1 MQKILIVDDDP
12 LIRLL
17 LEEILTDFNAKGIQ
31 ISTADNGLTALEL
44 IKREEPDII
53 FLDVMLP
60 QMDGFEVCSIIKN
73 DLSLKHL
80 YIIMLT
86 AKGQEIDKKKAHEYG
101 ADYYITKPFTIQD
114 VIRKVSEVLGASSQ

>member
-17 LEEILTDFNAKGIQ
+17 LEEILTDFMAKGVQ
-31 ISTADNGLTALEL
+31 ISSADNGRTALEL
-44 IKREEPDII
+44 IKREEPNII

-60 QMDGFEVCSIIKN
+60 QMNGFEVCNIIKN

-114 VIRKVSEVLGASSQ
+114 VLKKVSEVLGASSQ

>member
-17 LEEILTDFNAKGIQ
+17 LEEILTDFRAKGIQ
-31 ISTADNGLTALEL
+31 ISSADNGLTALEL

-60 QMDGFEVCSIIKN
+60 QMNGFEVCNIIKN

-114 VIRKVSEVLGASSQ
+114 VIKKVSEVLGASSQ

>member
-31 ISTADNGLTALEL
+31 ISSADNGRTALEL
-44 IKREEPDII
+44 IKREEPNII

-60 QMDGFEVCSIIKN
+60 QMNGFEVCNIIKN

-114 VIRKVSEVLGASSQ
+114 VIKKVSEVLGASSQ

>member
-17 LEEILTDFNAKGIQ
+17 LEEILTDFMAKGVQ
-31 ISTADNGLTALEL
+31 ISSADNGRTALEL
-44 IKREEPDII
+44 IKCEEPDII

-60 QMDGFEVCSIIKN
+60 QMNGFEVCNIIKN

-114 VIRKVSEVLGASSQ
+114 VLKKVSEVLGVSSQ

>member
-31 ISTADNGLTALEL
+31 ISSADNGLTALEL

-60 QMDGFEVCSIIKN
+60 QMNGFEVCNIIKN
-73 DLSLKHL
+73 DLSLKHM

-114 VIRKVSEVLGASSQ
+114 VIKKVSEVLGASSQ

>member
-31 ISTADNGLTALEL
+31 ISSADNGLTALEL

-60 QMDGFEVCSIIKN
+60 QMNGFEVCNIIKN

-114 VIRKVSEVLGASSQ
+114 VIKKVSKVLGASSQ

>member
-31 ISTADNGLTALEL
+31 ISSADNGLTALEL
-44 IKREEPDII
+44 VKREEPDII

-60 QMDGFEVCSIIKN
+60 QMNGFEVCNIIKN

-114 VIRKVSEVLGASSQ
+114 VLKKVSEVLGASSQ

>member
-17 LEEILTDFNAKGIQ
+17 IEEILTDFNAKGIQ
-31 ISTADNGLTALEL
+31 ISSADNGLTALEL

-60 QMDGFEVCSIIKN
+60 QMNGFEVCNIIKN

-80 YIIMLT
+80 YVIMLT

-114 VIRKVSEVLGASSQ
+114 VIKKVSEVLGTSSQ

>member
-17 LEEILTDFNAKGIQ
+17 LEEILTDFRAKGVQ
-31 ISTADNGLTALEL
+31 ISSADNGRTALEL
-44 IKREEPDII
+44 IKREEPNII

-60 QMDGFEVCSIIKN
+60 QMNGFEVCNIIKN

-114 VIRKVSEVLGASSQ
+114 VLKKVSEVLGVSSQ

>member
-17 LEEILTDFNAKGIQ
+17 IEEILTDFKTKGIQ
-31 ISTADNGLTALEL
+31 ISSADNGLTALEF
-44 IKREEPDII
+44 IKREEPNII

-60 QMDGFEVCSIIKN
+60 QMNGFEVCNIIKN

-114 VIRKVSEVLGASSQ
+114 VIKKVSEVLGVS

>member
-1 MQKILIVDDDP
+1 MRKILIVDDDP

-17 LEEILTDFNAKGIQ
+17 IEEILADFKAKGIQ
-31 ISTADNGLTALEL
+31 ISSADNGRTALEL

-60 QMDGFEVCSIIKN
+60 QMNGFEVCNIIKN

-114 VIRKVSEVLGASSQ
+114 VLKKVSEVLGASQ